1 MEPIHFSS
9 LTAADMHATAPT
21 VNMQMRIFA
30 IGVMA
35 GSEHEYG
42 KETQRG
48 LCITL
53 TSLHP
58 SRTA

>member
-1 MEPIHFSS
+1 
-9 LTAADMHATAPT
+9 
-21 VNMQMRIFA
+21 MRIFA

-53 TSLHP
+53 TALHP
-58 SRTA
+58 SRGA